1 MFVARF
7 KVYSAYVGS
16 GVFGS
21 VLAYSLAGQGQGKQ
35 LSCEGKKRPSC
46 TVLRMNIF
54 ARLKQPV
61 FHRELFIWYLSMYYK
76 MHRCFAV
83 LIYQNAL

>member
-21 VLAYSLAGQGQGKQ
+21 VLAYSLARQGQGKLLNCEENKAFLLYCTSYEYFCTLEATCVSQ
-35 LSCEGKKRPSC
+35 RALSLVS
-46 TVLRMNIF
+46 
-54 ARLKQPV
+54 
-61 FHRELFIWYLSMYYK
+61 
-76 MHRCFAV
+76 
-83 LIYQNAL
+83 